1 MRYVYLDHAATTS
14 VRPEVREAMVPYF
27 DERFGNPSSVHRWG
41 RQAKG
46 ALEQARERVAGALGA
61 KRREIVFTG
70 SGTEAD
76 NIAVLGRWRSV
87 CDGGP
92 SNSAARKA
100 PVACSAIEHKAVL
113 SAAKQAM
120 HEGAEL
126 ILLGVDDCGCVQLLE
141 VEEALRANP
150 CVVSVMWANNE
161 VGTIQPIARVAEL
174 CRAAGVTFHSDAV
187 QAFGKVRVRMDET
200 PCDLLSISAHKV
212 GGPKGTGALYIREAV
227 QVSALTHGGGQERQV
242 RPGTENV
249 ASAVGFALAVELAAA
264 EQEAE
269 AARLAS
275 MRDRLAAGLRATI
288 DDIHINGAGADRLA
302 NILNVS
308 IGGADAEGLLI
319 GLDLEGVAV
328 SGGSACQ
335 SGATAASHVLS
346 AMGRVRPGDAA
357 IRFSLGHT
365 TTMDDIEFALHAMA
379 LVVNRVRAEVHA

>member
-1 MRYVYLDHAATTS
+1 
-14 VRPEVREAMVPYF
+14 MVPYF

-46 ALEQARERVAGALGA
+46 ALEQARERVAAALGA

-76 NIAVLGRWRSV
+76 NIAVMGSWRSV
-87 CDGGP
+87 CDGG
-92 SNSAARKA
+92 SALRPATARA
-100 PVACSAIEHKAVL
+100 VVCSAIEHKAVL
-113 SAAKQAM
+113 ATVKQCT
-120 HEGAEL
+120 HEGAEM
-126 ILLGVDDCGCVQLLE
+126 IVLGVDETGRVQLME

-161 VGTIQPIARVAEL
+161 VGTIQPIAEIAAL
-174 CRAAGVTFHSDAV
+174 CRAAGVTFHTDAV
-187 QAFGKVRVRMDET
+187 QAFGKVRVRVDET

-212 GGPKGTGALYIREAV
+212 GGPKGMGALYIRESV
-227 QVSALTHGGGQERQV
+227 QVSALLHGGGQERQV

-249 ASAVGFALAVELAAA
+249 ACAVGFAVAAELAAA

-269 AARLAS
+269 YARLAM
-275 MRDRLAAGLRATI
+275 MRDRLAEGLRATI
-288 DDIHINGAGADRLA
+288 DDIRINGDGADRLP

-319 GLDLEGVAV
+319 GLDLEGVAA

-335 SGATAASHVLS
+335 SGATQASHVLS
-346 AMGRVRPGDAA
+346 AMGRVRDGDAS

-365 TTMDDIEFALHAMA
+365 TTIEDIDFTLHALP
-379 LVVNRVRAEVHA
+379 LVVSRVRAEVHA